1 MTAELDAAN
10 LPTGTRLGTYEIAYP
25 LGFVRG
31 YHRYAA
37 RAVAA
42 GGFGSAVLLKC
53 LPRTIDRAMRFDEAN
68 FSAMLRHPGIVR
80 FHHGGC
86 EGDLAYLVEELVQ
99 GVPLK
104 KLLEGGPLPLPALL
118 ALAEGMLA
126 PLEYAHERTTAQGLP
141 LLFLHGGISLET
153 VLVTA
158 KGKVV
163 LVDFECMRPGRD
175 LGADSDLLDFEAMAE
190 LAPEQLR
197 SGMLDRRVDVFS
209 AGRVLY
215 HAGTG
220 ASPYGALRG
229 LELVEAV
236 VKKAPTPPRAVDPS
250 FDPSL
255 QAVLLRAMQ
264 RLPADRY
271 ATAGEFALAVASSG
285 VQRGVAADPRLLAA
299 RATAATKHPELN

>member
-1 MTAELDAAN
+1 MTQALDAAN
-10 LPTGTRLGTYEIAYP
+10 LPAGTRLGTYEIAYP

-31 YHRYAA
+31 YHCYAA

-53 LPRTIDRAMRFDEAN
+53 LRRTTDRARRFDEAN
-68 FSAMLRHPGIVR
+68 FSATLRHPGIVR
-80 FHHGGC
+80 FHDGGS
-86 EGDLAYLVEELVQ
+86 EGDLSYLVEELVQ

-104 KLLEGGPLPLPALL
+104 QLLDRGALPLPALL

-126 PLEYAHERTTAQGLP
+126 PLEYAHAWTSARGLP
-141 LLFLHGGISLET
+141 LLFLHGGLSLET

-163 LVDFECMRPGRD
+163 LVDFECMRPAWD
-175 LGADSDLLDFEAMAE
+175 VDTDADVLNFETMAV

-215 HAGTG
+215 QAATGT
-220 ASPYGALRG
+220 SPYGARRG
-229 LELVEAV
+229 LALVEAV
-236 VKKAPTPPRAVDPS
+236 VKEAPVPPRTFDPS
-250 FDPSL
+250 FDPL
-255 QAVLLRAMQ
+255 LEEALLRAMQ

-271 ATAGEFALAVASSG
+271 ATIAELALALAQVGA
-285 VQRGVAADPRLLAA
+285 QRGVVADPRALAQLAA
-299 RATAATKHPELN
+299 RPPEPETAG